1 MASLGC
7 TVELQINNTRAAWRV
22 STAPLRAVFK
32 DLLVRTPSGQGRGV
46 PIPRGLGDSSWEL
59 CWSLHFPN
67 GGAAGIFFP
76 RTVPKHCRMC
86 PGPWALNARRA
97 PPPGMGTGLAPHM
110 FPNTEVGGGL
120 GSCTRTS
127 RRRGGLGW
135 EDWKLRRPG
144 DSSVELGRWGVK
156 GLGVGTLRRH
166 RAERWAMWG
175 EAQEPGMEA

>member
-67 GGAAGIFFP
+67 GAAAGIFSPQDCPQTLQDVPWSLGTKCQESPAP
-76 RTVPKHCRMC
+76 RHGDRPCPTHVSKH
-86 PGPWALNARRA
+86 
-97 PPPGMGTGLAPHM
+97 
-110 FPNTEVGGGL
+110 
-120 GSCTRTS
+120 
-127 RRRGGLGW
+127 RGG
-135 EDWKLRRPG
+135 
-144 DSSVELGRWGVK
+144 RW
-156 GLGVGTLRRH
+156 VGQLH
-166 RAERWAMWG
+166 
-175 EAQEPGMEA
+175 